1 MIKINRNIKR
11 KLWRL

>member
-1 MIKINRNIKR
+1 MIKINQNIKR